1 MLNNIVHLF
10 LWKNLYLT
18 FYFMKESLHYLLMS
32 DHFLFQKKMGV

>member
-18 FYFMKESLHYLLMS
+18 FLTLCNIIYWASNN
-32 DHFLFQKKMGV
+32 

>member
-18 FYFMKESLHYLLMS
+18 FLTLCNIIYSNN
-32 DHFLFQKKMGV
+32 